1 MIAPATPAAKRRPGR
16 PGPKRKKIM
25 PYRKRGTAPMKEF
38 QEAIQRAFAMCKVV
52 LFARLVERSKS
63 DPATARWLLAE
74 LYPDEWG
81 PY

>member
-1 MIAPATPAAKRRPGR
+1 
-16 PGPKRKKIM
+16 
-25 PYRKRGTAPMKEF
+25 MKEF

-81 PY
+81 PH